1 MTQDSHRQHHLSIT
15 TPVRPARRCPRT
27 GLSPSPRGSR
37 GHVDRVSGPHAHDP
51 QRGSTEVFPDRP
63 LPAVHLPCPAWVSC
77 GGAARGWASRGRAA
91 GSACCSSR
99 SRGTLGTAGPALP
112 SARGRPHRPPSHCP
126 GAESGAE
133 TTHRAPS
140 CLGAG
145 PSGCPTIRDGTRVP
159 EETHSPLSREAAPF
173 HGQRPRTAPGRPC
186 RTQPAGGAAIDV
198 SFVGKN
204 FKKCVSHKY

>member
-1 MTQDSHRQHHLSIT
+1 M

-51 QRGSTEVFPDRP
+51 QRGSTEVFPDLS
-63 LPAVHLPCPAWVSC
+63 LPAVHLPSPCLGFLWQRCPRLGIPVHVQP
-77 GGAARGWASRGRAA
+77 

-112 SARGRPHRPPSHCP
+112 SARGRPHRRPSHCP

-140 CLGAG
+140 RLGAG
-145 PSGCPTIRDGTRVP
+145 PPVVHNQGRPSWRRHAHRSHGRPRPSTVSDHVRHQVSLAGPSQP
-159 EETHSPLSREAAPF
+159 EELQERCPLSEKTSRNVFLISINLAA
-173 HGQRPRTAPGRPC
+173 
-186 RTQPAGGAAIDV
+186 
-198 SFVGKN
+198 
-204 FKKCVSHKY
+204 